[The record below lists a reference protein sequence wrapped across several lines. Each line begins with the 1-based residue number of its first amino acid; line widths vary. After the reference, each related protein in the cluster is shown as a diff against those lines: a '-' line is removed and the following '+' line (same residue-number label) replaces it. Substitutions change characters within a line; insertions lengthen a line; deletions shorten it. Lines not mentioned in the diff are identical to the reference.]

1 MSVSHFGYL
10 TEFTSAAARASKVI
24 WGNSFIFYL
33 FIFLVGRVT
42 VL

>member
-24 WGNSFIFYL
+24 WGNSFIFFYL
-33 FIFLVGRVT
+33 FFWWGGVT